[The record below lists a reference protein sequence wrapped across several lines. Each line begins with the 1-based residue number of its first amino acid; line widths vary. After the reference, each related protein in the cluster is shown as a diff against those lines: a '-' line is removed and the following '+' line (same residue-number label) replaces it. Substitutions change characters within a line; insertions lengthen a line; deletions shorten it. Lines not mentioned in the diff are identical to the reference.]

1 MEGVRRAAE
10 ENVLNSNQFSTPGR
24 PEQARPAYPYPGR
37 VLQPSRWH
45 GFSK

>member
-10 ENVLNSNQFSTPGR
+10 ENGLNSKRFLTAGR
-24 PEQARPAYPYPGR
+24 AEQARPAYPYPGR